1 LGGSWRHEPNFPK
14 ISKYNGRARGVK
26 RPPQSLSTASRAD
39 ARFVSSF
46 LLLVCLIIERA
57 HPRRQEGPPQATHC
71 GDSRAG
77 GPGHQPTQFTGSSLA
92 SPTHSTVH
100 IARFLAID
108 LHALELR
115 AASLELLADVVRLG
129 AATAQRESAQLWERR
144 LAVEEVL
151 L

>member
-1 LGGSWRHEPNFPK
+1 
-14 ISKYNGRARGVK
+14 
-26 RPPQSLSTASRAD
+26 
-39 ARFVSSF
+39 
-46 LLLVCLIIERA
+46 
-57 HPRRQEGPPQATHC
+57 
-71 GDSRAG
+71 
-77 GPGHQPTQFTGSSLA
+77 SLA